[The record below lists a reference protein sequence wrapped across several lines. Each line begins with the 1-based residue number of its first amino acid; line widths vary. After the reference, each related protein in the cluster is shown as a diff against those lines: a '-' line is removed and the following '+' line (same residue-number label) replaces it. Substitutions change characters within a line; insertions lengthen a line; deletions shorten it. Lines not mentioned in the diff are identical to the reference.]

1 MASIFFDT
9 KKSLLKCGKNK
20 YGGPKDINKYKP
32 SSKLNG
38 LKRGDL
44 IIFTK
49 YGKDCERY
57 RNEGVYIWNGTNIE
71 YLDSEIDDYGSIP
84 PTFKIGEEFPAD
96 YWTRIY
102 EGKKY
107 FMIAHNEIL
116 HMDEELYEKIIIE
129 YNKEAKE
136 YNYTKKYSY
145 TGNVEIH
152 GKNVLI
158 LFNDYDD
165 KITDEDFLK
174 DYLKKHPTMN
184 FIDGLKEDEII
195 KLECIIE

>member
-9 KKSLLKCGKNK
+9 KKSLLKCGKDK
-20 YGGPKDINKYKP
+20 YGAPKDISKFVP
-32 SSKLNG
+32 ASSFIG

-49 YGKDCERY
+49 YGKDCDRY

-84 PTFKIGEEFPAD
+84 DTFKIGKEFAAD
-96 YWTRIY
+96 HWTRIN
-102 EGKKY
+102 EKGLKY

-116 HMDEELYEKIIIE
+116 HMDEDLYEAITIE
-129 YNKEAKE
+129 YVVE
-136 YNYTKKYSY
+136 TKKY

-158 LFNDYDD
+158 LFNDYTEVIKCEDD
-165 KITDEDFLK
+165 LKI
-174 DYLKKHPTMN
+174 YLKKHPHMN
-184 FIDGLKEDEII
+184 FIEWLKQEDII
-195 KLECIIE
+195 QLECNIE